1 MYLNHVQVSK
11 ITSLGKHG
19 FIKVICVTRRLFFL
33 ILLSSNNYL
42 NG

>member
-19 FIKVICVTRRLFFL
+19 FIKVICVTRRLFLFYF
-33 ILLSSNNYL
+33 IVE
-42 NG
+42 